1 VFLFAGGG
9 NLFFF
14 CYLVFIFVFVFVFF
28 QIFGRAGV
36 FLIASGGD
44 LILKEILL
52 DRREE
57 FLCN

>member
-1 VFLFAGGG
+1 VFVFAGGG

-14 CYLVFIFVFVFVFF
+14 CYLVFFF
-28 QIFGRAGV
+28 QIFVRAGV

-57 FLCN
+57 FFVQLT